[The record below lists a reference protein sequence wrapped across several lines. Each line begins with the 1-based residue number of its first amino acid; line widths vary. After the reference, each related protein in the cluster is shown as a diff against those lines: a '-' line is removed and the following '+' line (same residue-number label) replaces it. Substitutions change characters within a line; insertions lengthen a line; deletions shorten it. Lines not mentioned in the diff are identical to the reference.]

1 MCVRERQ
8 REREKL
14 VSISV
19 STTKCLRQ
27 LTYKEKR
34 LMQYLA
40 QFWRIEVQSACS
52 GEVPSMD
59 GVQVEEVSHGKPG
72 SREAG
77 LKLTHF

>member
-34 LMQYLA
+34 LM
-40 QFWRIEVQSACS
+40 
-52 GEVPSMD
+52 
-59 GVQVEEVSHGKPG
+59 
-72 SREAG
+72 
-77 LKLTHF
+77 